1 MGIVLTDDSVVQLHS
16 LVIGPEDDGIREVG
30 RPETG
35 VFIALPPEGV
45 ELLSWLDGATTLT
58 EVRDRFASAHGIA
71 PELAE
76 FVADLVD
83 CGFVK
88 AIDGAATQADAAA
101 GSPAPGWHLFAALP
115 QRRVA
120 WLLGRP
126 MRLLYLGVWL
136 AVPVLLALRPDLTPR
151 AASALLYPE
160 AGINALLLAVL
171 AWTLWLLHE
180 LAHLLAVRA
189 RGGIGAL
196 SISRRFYFLVAQTD
210 MSDIRSIPR
219 RERYAPY
226 LAGMTFDM
234 SILLAGLVLE
244 IAGVGRGVP
253 AMLTYIV
260 GVQLV
265 FQLAIF
271 LRTDLY
277 FVVTNWLRTGNLTQ
291 DARDILRDRWR
302 RLRGTPA
309 LDLSGIPERERRIA
323 RRYLPFY
330 LLGMVAALANLVFY
344 VLPVLAVLVSRAV
357 GGVFGHGSTISR
369 WDGVAFLAVLAV
381 NVGLLGS
388 VVYRE
393 RRARRGREVSPSV
406 PAM

>member
-1 MGIVLTDDSVVQLHS
+1 MGIALTDDSVIQLHS
-16 LVIGPEDDGIREVG
+16 LAIGPEDDGVREVG

-45 ELLSWLDGATTLT
+45 ELLSWLNGRNTLD
-58 EVRDRFASAHGIA
+58 EVSRRFASAHGIA

-88 AIDGAATQADAAA
+88 AIDGAATQADDA
-101 GSPAPGWHLFAALP
+101 GESPGRGWRLLAALP

-126 MRLLYLGVWL
+126 MRPVYVGVWL
-136 AVPVLLALRPDLTPR
+136 AVPVLLALRPDLIPR

-160 AGINALLLAVL
+160 AGVNALLLAVL
-171 AWTLWLLHE
+171 AWALWFLHE
-180 LAHLLAVRA
+180 LAHLLAARA
-189 RGGIGAL
+189 RGCVGAL

-210 MSDIRSIPR
+210 MSGLRSISR

-234 SILLAGLVLE
+234 SVLLAGLLLQM
-244 IAGVGRGVP
+244 AGLGRGLS

-277 FVVTNWLRTGNLTQ
+277 FVLTNWLRTGNLTG
-291 DARDILRDRWR
+291 DAADVLRDQWR
-302 RLRGTPA
+302 RLFGQPR
-309 LDLSGIPERERRIA
+309 LDLSAIPERERRIA

-330 LLGMVAALANLVFY
+330 LLGVVAAVANLVVY
-344 VLPVLAVLVSRAV
+344 VLPVLAGLVSRAV
-357 GGVFGHGSTISR
+357 GGILGHGGTISR
-369 WDGVAFLAVLAV
+369 WDGVAFLAVTAI
-381 NVGLLGS
+381 NVGLLG
-388 VVYRE
+388 VVVFRE
-393 RRARRGREVSPSV
+393 RRDRRAPASV
-406 PAM
+406 PAS